1 MTRREVLSNIVCAYI
16 QGCGSF
22 PKLDSEGN
30 FNPAWYATVEAICKK
45 YPEEDKQEV
54 RLMSAT
60 DCESWLNLKAC
71 DTSVGCSASVGKT
84 STCEDRCCCSDTRH
98 YDY

>member
-1 MTRREVLSNIVCAYI
+1 MTRREVLTNIVCSYI

-45 YPEEDKQEV
+45 YPEEDKQEI
-54 RLMSAT
+54 RIMSPA
-60 DCESWLNLKAC
+60 DYESWLNLKAC
-71 DTSVGCSASVGKT
+71 DASVGKT
-84 STCEDRCCCSDTRH
+84 SACGDQCCCSVDRH

>member
-45 YPEEDKQEV
+45 YPEEDEQEIH
-54 RLMSAT
+54 MISEAGY
-60 DCESWLNLKAC
+60 ESWLSLKAC
-71 DTSVGCSASVGKT
+71 DASVGNT
-84 STCEDRCCCSDTRH
+84 SICENKCCSVDRR